1 MNPGIFVPAMSF
13 EAPMEAV
20 VKIDHLVKYF
30 KIKKGLFKK
39 RTILVKAVD
48 DVDLALEKG
57 ETFGLVGES
66 GCGKTTIA
74 RLVLGLIRPTL
85 NTVYFQKQDIFE
97 ASDQAMRKLRKKVS
111 IVFQDP
117 ASSLNPRSNIRKT
130 LERPLV
136 INGYKKAD
144 RDRMINETIQKVNL
158 GEELLTRY
166 PHQLSGGQQQRISI
180 ARAIILKPE
189 FLVLDE
195 PTSALDIS
203 VQAQILNLLLDIQ
216 AQDRLTYFFISHDL
230 NVIRYISDRI
240 GVMYMGKLVEYAP
253 TAEINSNPRHPYTFG
268 LFSSSPAL
276 SPRNRQRKKILL
288 TGDPPSLINPPTG
301 CSLHPRCPFSKK
313 ICHRVVPELDAIS
326 PHHKVSCHRA
336 EEIEF

>member
-1 MNPGIFVPAMSF
+1 MNLGIIAPVMSS
-13 EAPMEAV
+13 EDRMQDI
-20 VKIDHLVKYF
+20 VKIDHLVKYYEL
-30 KIKKGLFKK
+30 KKGFFKK

-48 DVDLALEKG
+48 DVDLVLESG

-85 NTVYFQKQDIFE
+85 NTVYFQNEDIFE
-97 ASDQAMRKLRKKVS
+97 ASDQALKKLRKKVS

-117 ASSLNPRSNIRKT
+117 ASSLNPRSNIRRT

-136 INGYKKAD
+136 INGFNKAD
-144 RDRMINETIQKVNL
+144 RDHLISETIHKVNL

-166 PHQLSGGQQQRISI
+166 PHQLSGGQQQRVSI

-216 AQDRLTYFFISHDL
+216 AQDRLTYLFISHDL
-230 NVIRYISDRI
+230 NVISYISDRI
-240 GVMYMGKLVEYAP
+240 GVMYLGKLVEHAP

-268 LFSSSPAL
+268 LFSSAPAL
-276 SPRNRQRKKILL
+276 SPRNRQRKKIVL
-288 TGDPPSLINPPTG
+288 TGDPPSLINPPAG
-301 CSLHPRCPFSKK
+301 CNFHPRCPYRID
-313 ICHRVVPELDAIS
+313 ICRRVVPELTKIS
-326 PHHKVSCHRA
+326 AHHQVSCHRA
-336 EEIEF
+336 AEIEF